1 MNVKAIVVGIGNPI
15 LKDDSVGIKVVE
27 RIEGVDTAVLTTT
40 NFEVLDVIA
49 GYELAII
56 VDAIKT
62 GAEPGSIYVL
72 SLGDILISRNYTN
85 THNLTLAT
93 TLKLGYEIFPE
104 RMPKDI
110 KIVAIEVED
119 AESFGEECTPKVRE
133 AIPKAV
139 ETIKTILLK
148 ATTSKSSHATGTSKR
163 A

>member
-1 MNVKAIVVGIGNPI
+1 MKAIVVGIGNPI
-15 LKDDSVGIKVVE
+15 LKDDSVGIRVVE
-27 RIEGVDTAVLTTT
+27 RLEGVDTAVLTTT

-72 SLGDILISRNYTN
+72 SLSDILVSRNYTN

-93 TLKLGYEIFPE
+93 TLMLGYEIFPE

-119 AESFGEECTPKVRE
+119 AESFGKECTPKVKE

-148 ATTSKSSHATGTSKR
+148 ATTSKSNHDPRSSEKV
-163 A
+163 

>member
-1 MNVKAIVVGIGNPI
+1 VKAIVVGIGNPI
-15 LKDDSVGIKVVE
+15 LRDDSVGIRVVE
-27 RIEGVDTAVLTTT
+27 RLEGVDTAILTTT

-49 GYELAII
+49 GYDLAII

-62 GAEPGSIYVL
+62 GDEPGRIYVL
-72 SLGDILISRNYTN
+72 SLEDILISNTYTN

-110 KIVAIEVED
+110 RIVAIEVED
-119 AESFGEECTPKVRE
+119 AESFGEECTPKVRD

-139 ETIKTILLK
+139 ETVRMLLNDS
-148 ATTSKSSHATGTSKR
+148 SKSKDFKIEPCSTRS
-163 A
+163 